1 MKLVNSLQDTAASTQ
16 ERRNLLFEQ
25 WVRVEKASL
34 SASALALSQNSAH
47 KCVPQFQQL
56 SLFQKFQFS
65 EKIDW
70 NAAQILCSF
79 LIDTVTSFR
88 PVRRHSIKKNHKK
101 KIIPYWFLLIKLICQ
116 TNTILIYSFIC
127 AMGKQSKCPSFDR
140 ERKLSRDCARLPHLC
155 PGFPA
160 TQPSSVCV
168 FFFVNFVLSY
178 F

>member
-1 MKLVNSLQDTAASTQ
+1 MSARWESLTLGIGLGLVPKFRTQ
-16 ERRNLLFEQ
+16 
-25 WVRVEKASL
+25 VCPAIPTV
-34 SASALALSQNSAH
+34 
-47 KCVPQFQQL
+47 VPIPTVPIFR
-56 SLFQKFQFS
+56 
-65 EKIDW
+65 KIDW
-70 NAAQILCSF
+70 NAAQLLCSF

-88 PVRRHSIKKNHKK
+88 PVRRHSIKKNHKN

-140 ERKLSRDCARLPHLC
+140 ERKLSRGCARLPHLC